1 MRFQTVMGNWQT
13 RDKKL
18 SQRSRTKEQKKFFKE
33 PKADKPKT
41 NKLLMREKQRF
52 QERDDGLDTD
62 V

>member
-1 MRFQTVMGNWQT
+1 MSNWQT

-18 SQRSRTKEQKKFFKE
+18 TQRFRNKEQKKFFGE
-33 PKADKPKT
+33 PKSDKAKT

-52 QERDDGLDTD
+52 QEREDDVDTD

>member
-1 MRFQTVMGNWQT
+1 MSNWQT

-18 SQRSRTKEQKKFFKE
+18 TQRFRNKEQKKFFKE
-33 PKADKPKT
+33 PKSDKPKT

-52 QERDDGLDTD
+52 QEREDDVDTD